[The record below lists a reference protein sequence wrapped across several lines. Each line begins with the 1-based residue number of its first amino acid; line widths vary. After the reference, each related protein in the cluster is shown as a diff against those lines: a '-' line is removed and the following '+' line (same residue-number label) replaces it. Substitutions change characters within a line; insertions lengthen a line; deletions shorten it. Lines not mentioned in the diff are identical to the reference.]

1 VRGFVN
7 HLRSVALLVM
17 AGDVQN
23 HDQRQA
29 LLQAHCKLFRGYVFI
44 RPSSNPQFESEAQLI
59 DRLQDLQ
66 PVAP

>member
-1 VRGFVN
+1 
-7 HLRSVALLVM
+7 M